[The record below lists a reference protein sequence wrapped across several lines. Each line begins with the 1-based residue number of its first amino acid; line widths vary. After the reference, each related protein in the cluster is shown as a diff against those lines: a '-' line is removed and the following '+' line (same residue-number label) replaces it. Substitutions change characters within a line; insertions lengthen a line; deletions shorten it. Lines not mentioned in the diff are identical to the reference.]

1 MADLLS
7 PLTSLSDRQMR
18 SFRDDG
24 VDGDG
29 NPKTKVAV
37 SGNFSAQFS
46 GLSVAGKV
54 TEVTIDNTTWTA
66 LPATAL
72 LNRNAIAVQ
81 NRTGQEIKINYD
93 PLTVGYVGIVID
105 DKSERFYDITDEI
118 IIYAKS
124 KTSSCVVFVE
134 ELA

>member
-1 MADLLS
+1 MPDALS
-7 PLTSLSDRQMR
+7 PLTTLNDRHMR

-24 VDGDG
+24 VDTDG

-37 SGNFSAQFS
+37 DGSFSATFS
-46 GLSVAGKV
+46 GLSVGGQV
-54 TEVTIDNTTWTA
+54 TEVTIDNTSWTA

-72 LNRNAIAVQ
+72 LNRNAIAIQ

-93 PLTVGYVGIVID
+93 NSEPGYVGIVID
-105 DKSERFYDITDEI
+105 DKSERFYDITDDI
-118 IIYAKS
+118 LIYAKS